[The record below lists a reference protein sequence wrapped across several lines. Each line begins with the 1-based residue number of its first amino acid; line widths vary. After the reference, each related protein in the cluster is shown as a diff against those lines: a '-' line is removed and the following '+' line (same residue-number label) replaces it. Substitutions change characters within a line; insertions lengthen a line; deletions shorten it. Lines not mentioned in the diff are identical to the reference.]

1 MIKQVYS
8 RRLKRSVYRLDARTQ
23 GKRIRKFFLKRAD
36 AEAVAY
42 KFRYDAI
49 VKPFGLPTTLERPLL
64 SDLCAKLVAD
74 ITNRREKTRTARV
87 LAEFCSLLSTNI
99 FVDEVTK
106 ADCKKYIDKRVRDG
120 VKPQTID

>member
-8 RRLKRSVYRLDARTQ
+8 RRLKTTVYRLDARTY
-23 GKRIRKFFLKRAD
+23 GKRIRKFFLKRTD

-64 SDLCAKLVAD
+64 SDLCAKLVG
-74 ITNRREKTRTARV
+74 RH
-87 LAEFCSLLSTNI
+87 
-99 FVDEVTK
+99 
-106 ADCKKYIDKRVRDG
+106 YH
-120 VKPQTID
+120 